1 MAEKLNR
8 PDVIIIGG
16 NHHNPLGV
24 VRSFGVNG
32 IRPYGIIVVG
42 KDKNSFVTK
51 SRYWKKTWL
60 ASTDAE
66 AIEIMKNEF
75 SDQNQKPV
83 VIPCSDSIA
92 MEIDLQL
99 DELKERFILPSMGER
114 QGAIAALMDKHKQVE
129 FCEKNGLLM
138 AKSWIIDL
146 RNNKWP
152 EDINYPVF
160 FKPVTSAEGVKLDI
174 RRCDDKEEAQKYS
187 EVLRDKGYK
196 RFLLQEYIPFD
207 RELEFVGSTADTD
220 AFIIS
225 ENIREWPLIGGTNS
239 FFVVKGNIELKKCC
253 FRILEAMKQNG
264 FSGCFDVELFDYKGE
279 IYVNEFNWRNTGN
292 SFFALGT
299 NVHYAVI
306 WYLSKIG
313 EDTSLLKHTTD
324 DEEQYAM
331 NEATDT
337 RHLLCHNVSFL
348 QWFSDLKTTQSFALW
363 FSKDPIP
370 AIFRYVYLICELFK
384 RRGAVCKKSN

>member
-1 MAEKLNR
+1 MAEKINR

-42 KDKNSFVTK
+42 KEKNSFVAK

-66 AIEIMKNEF
+66 AIEIMKRNF
-75 SDQNQKPV
+75 CNRAQKPV
-83 VIPCSDSIA
+83 VITCSDSIA
-92 MEIDLQL
+92 MEIDLRL
-99 DELKERFILPSMGER
+99 DELKEHFILPTMGNC
-114 QGAIAALMDKHKQVE
+114 QGAIAELMDKHKQVE

-138 AKSWIIDL
+138 AKSWIVDL
-146 RNNKWP
+146 QSDDWP
-152 EDINYPVF
+152 EDITYPVF

-174 RRCDDKEEAQKYS
+174 KRCDDEEISKKYK

-207 RELEFVGSTADTD
+207 RELVFDGSTADED

-225 ENIREWPLIGGTNS
+225 ENVREWPLTGGTNC
-239 FFVVKGNIELKKCC
+239 FFVVDGNTSLQKSCL
-253 FRILEAMKQNG
+253 RILDVMKKSH
-264 FSGCFDVELFDYKGE
+264 FTGCFDVELFDYNGK

-313 EDTSLLKHTTD
+313 EDVSYLQHTTTD
-324 DEEQYAM
+324 TNQYAM

-337 RHLLCHNVSFL
+337 RNILCHRVSFL
-348 QWFSDLKTTQSFALW
+348 EWLCDWKKTKSFALW

-370 AIFRYVYLICELFK
+370 AVYRYVYLLRELFK
-384 RRGAVCKKSN
+384 RRGNV